1 VSGGTSAGVANNEC
15 FVSGAQS
22 VLVGS
27 FRAELHTA
35 NALAGGYGVGAIVE
49 TDANQNLSWRIE
61 SNGGNAHFGGDL
73 AVGGDVDAGTGAT
86 FEVTG
91 TDGSF
96 HAEGLATLDAGI
108 EVPTAADSVGGIVG
122 PIAATNPLPAGATF
136 SCVITNNKIDANS
149 IVLWSFSYTYDFGG
163 WPIQGHGQIAM
174 SACTPSAGQVILDVI
189 NVTAGA
195 LASVQIT
202 YRYMV
207 VNPA

>member
-1 VSGGTSAGVANNEC
+1 
-15 FVSGAQS
+15 
-22 VLVGS
+22 
-27 FRAELHTA
+27 
-35 NALAGGYGVGAIVE
+35 
-49 TDANQNLSWRIE
+49 
-61 SNGGNAHFGGDL
+61 
-73 AVGGDVDAGTGAT
+73 
-86 FEVTG
+86 VTG